1 VPIRGLILDFGEVLT
16 LPQPADALTRMAR
29 AADVAAEHFTAAYW
43 KHRSDYDRALPAAEY
58 WRRVLGD
65 AGGEQPGSRILEQ
78 LIALDVWS
86 WTRYR
91 DEVWALAEDVR
102 SRGVRTAILSNGV
115 SEIMDTVQRERDVTA
130 RFDAVVVSYEV
141 GCAKPDPA
149 IFQLTLDRLRVAA
162 ADALFVDDRLDN
174 LEGARRV
181 GLKTLHF
188 AGPQAIDL
196 LRSAL
201 QPGH

>member
-1 VPIRGLILDFGEVLT
+1 
-16 LPQPADALTRMAR
+16 
-29 AADVAAEHFTAAYW
+29 
-43 KHRSDYDRALPAAEY
+43 
-58 WRRVLGD
+58 
-65 AGGEQPGSRILEQ
+65 
-78 LIALDVWS
+78 
-86 WTRYR
+86 
-91 DEVWALAEDVR
+91 
-102 SRGVRTAILSNGV
+102 
-115 SEIMDTVQRERDVTA
+115 MDTVQRERDVTA

-162 ADALFVDDRLDN
+162 ADALFVDDRLEN

-188 AGPQAIDL
+188 AGPEAIDL

-201 QPGH
+201 QPAQ